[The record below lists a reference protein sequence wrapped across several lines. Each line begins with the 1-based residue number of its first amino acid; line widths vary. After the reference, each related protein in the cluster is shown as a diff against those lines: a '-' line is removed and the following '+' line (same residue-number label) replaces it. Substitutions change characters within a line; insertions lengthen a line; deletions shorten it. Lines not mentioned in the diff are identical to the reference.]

1 MCNDSI
7 FVSYKDDDQ
16 TIVESSP
23 KNNIEINAV
32 SEADYAE
39 PLIPEEIR
47 WFYKDGVDKR
57 WNEFCGYDS
66 LRIERIY
73 QERQNLISESND
85 ETNDLPPAEK
95 IVVRGGMYDIEID
108 NMKCVSIYWP
118 GEYITYFIF
127 LLIVFYFLHHYCIFT
142 NYFCLL
148 PKSIH
153 VAQSLCKWAQV
164 LANFVGIAGLRE
176 NNSANNN
183 ESTIDTNIHECLN
196 NDSFTMPL

>member
-39 PLIPEEIR
+39 ALIPEEIR

-127 LLIVFYFLHHYCIFT
+127 LLIVFNFLHHYI
-142 NYFCLL
+142 Y
-148 PKSIH
+148 
-153 VAQSLCKWAQV
+153 
-164 LANFVGIAGLRE
+164 
-176 NNSANNN
+176 
-183 ESTIDTNIHECLN
+183 
-196 NDSFTMPL
+196 